1 MTGDELFFIQ
11 LPSVLPLSQSKQ
23 TQKSQQVVHGAE
35 FDDIWINDFKNTLT
49 DLPKGHIGEMMIYK
63 SGKMKLKLGGI
74 YLDVLAGTNRSFLEN
89 VMTINP
95 DTKQTHILGDI
106 SKRILCVPDID
117 YLLKQKD

>member
-11 LPSVLPLSQSKQ
+11 LPSVLPFSQSKQ
-23 TQKSQQVVHGAE
+23 TQKSQQVHGAE
-35 FDDIWINDFKNTLT
+35 FDDIWIQDFNNTLT
-49 DLPKGHIGEMMIYK
+49 QLPKGNIGEMMIYK

-74 YLDVLAGTNRSFLEN
+74 YFDVLPGTNRSFLEN

-95 DTKQTHILGDI
+95 NNGQTHILGDI

-117 YLLKQKD
+117 HLLKQKE